1 MDEIPRDG
9 RGGGWLFYTLPLQ
22 GHSTLFKISKK
33 TKAGEE
39 VRGWVVRFLY
49 IYLVINPSSLL

>member
-22 GHSTLFKISKK
+22 GHSALFKISKK

-39 VRGWVVRFLY
+39 VRGVGG
-49 IYLVINPSSLL
+49 NKS